1 MNAAIHHISIIC
13 TERNLAFYRAL
24 GFKESFRKVRANDTI
39 VLMDGCGIRL
49 EFFVDPSHPS
59 HKSGADE
66 PVGLRH
72 FALEFDDTIENVI
85 NRLKSSFDESPEIGP
100 ITEDWNGTR
109 FCFIKDFDGIPVEFK
124 ESDK

>member
-1 MNAAIHHISIIC
+1 MKATVHHISLIC
-13 TERNLAFYRAL
+13 TERNLAFYRLL
-24 GFKESFRKVRANDTI
+24 GFKETFRKVRKNDTI

-49 EFFVDPSHPS
+49 EFFIDPSHPL
-59 HKSGADE
+59 HKTGAEE

-85 NRLKSSFDESPEIGP
+85 DRFKRASDESPEIGP
-100 ITEDWNGTR
+100 VMEDWNGTR
-109 FCFIKDFDGIPVEFK
+109 FCFIKDFDGIPVELR